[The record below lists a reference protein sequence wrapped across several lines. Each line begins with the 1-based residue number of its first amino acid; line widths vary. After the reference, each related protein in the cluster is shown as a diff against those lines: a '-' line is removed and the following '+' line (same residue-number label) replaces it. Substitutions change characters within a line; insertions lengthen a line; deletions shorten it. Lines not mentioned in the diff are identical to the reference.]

1 MDLQCVLVSC
11 IATSLNVGDIR
22 GSDSVTIQLL
32 KFISK
37 LLHRLI
43 WLDCGLE
50 GEFHRSAEVFAG
62 CIQEKLNVFPTTI
75 APIHHS
81 LQDDFSVIRI
91 NASFVYIIEIKSL
104 EKCLERLKDGVFI
117 FFHGSTL
124 TCKLFLLFQRGYHR
138 ANMCTADFFHSRL
151 FHSDFRVNDIDIERS
166 CVLCVCLLDNFPSL
180 IALVSF
186 RPLHQ
191 EVFAFDVIVNKIM
204 GHLLS
209 SPTRG

>member
-11 IATSLNVGDIR
+11 TY
-22 GSDSVTIQLL
+22 SDFVEHLRYSRKRFGYNLAFKIFFRNSST
-32 KFISK
+32 
-37 LLHRLI
+37 LI
-43 WLDCGLE
+43 WLDCGF
-50 GEFHRSAEVFAG
+50 GGRVSRSAEVFAG

-91 NASFVYIIEIKSL
+91 NASFVYIEIKSL

-117 FFHGSTL
+117 FHGSKL

-151 FHSDFRVNDIDIERS
+151 FHSDFRVNDIVIERS
-166 CVLCVCLLDNFPSL
+166 CVLGFVYSIISHSF

-191 EVFAFDVIVNKIM
+191 EVFAFDVTVNKI
-204 GHLLS
+204 
-209 SPTRG
+209 T